1 MNEIACSLDQPA
13 LADRRT
19 RWLALADQ
27 LVGIELTA
35 QGQRLTFRAD
45 AQGELLALAEL
56 ERECCAFAEW
66 AVAAEDGIAVLEV
79 TGDSPEA
86 VVAVQAMFGPLRAEL
101 A

>member
-1 MNEIACSLDQPA
+1 MKQIACSLDQPA
-13 LADRRT
+13 LGDRRT

-27 LVGIELTA
+27 LLGIELTA
-35 QGQRLTFRAD
+35 EGQRLTFRAA
-45 AQGELLALAEL
+45 AQGELLALADL

-86 VVAVQAMFGPLRAEL
+86 IDAVQAMFGPLRAAL